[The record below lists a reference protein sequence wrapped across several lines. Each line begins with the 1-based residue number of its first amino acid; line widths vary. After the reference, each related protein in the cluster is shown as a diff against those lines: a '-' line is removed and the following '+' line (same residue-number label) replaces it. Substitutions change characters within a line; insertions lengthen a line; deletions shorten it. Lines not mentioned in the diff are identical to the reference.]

1 MDSVTPFVKGVE
13 MLLDGSVARTGT
25 NYGGKFQEAHD
36 ASKAS
41 IQSRISNLES
51 GGVKGTGESRLEYLR
66 GKYGELTSEQLHAN
80 INERAGIAFP
90 QRSTRSQLK
99 NGGYIV
105 EDVDLYKKMS
115 PNKNRALGFR
125 NTKNDGLVQAHHA
138 IQDEWAK
145 IWAKTSGN
153 NYSSRQAPSILL
165 KSTSGEP
172 HAIIS
177 ALQRARRRN
186 EGFSTN
192 IIYEFNI
199 SYKEMI
205 EAGVDLKVVKKV
217 MREAYRYFDGL
228 GGFK

>member
-1 MDSVTPFVKGVE
+1 
-13 MLLDGSVARTGT
+13 
-25 NYGGKFQEAHD
+25 
-36 ASKAS
+36 
-41 IQSRISNLES
+41 LES

-80 INERAGIAFP
+80 INERAGSAFP

-205 EAGVDLKVVKKV
+205 EAGVDLKVAKKV

>member
-1 MDSVTPFVKGVE
+1 M
-13 MLLDGSVARTGT
+13 
-25 NYGGKFQEAHD
+25 
-36 ASKAS
+36 
-41 IQSRISNLES
+41 
-51 GGVKGTGESRLEYLR
+51 R
-66 GKYGELTSEQLHAN
+66 GKYGKLTSEQLHAN

-205 EAGVDLKVVKKV
+205 EAGVDLKVAKKV

>member
-1 MDSVTPFVKGVE
+1 
-13 MLLDGSVARTGT
+13 
-25 NYGGKFQEAHD
+25 
-36 ASKAS
+36 
-41 IQSRISNLES
+41 
-51 GGVKGTGESRLEYLR
+51 
-66 GKYGELTSEQLHAN
+66 
-80 INERAGIAFP
+80 
-90 QRSTRSQLK
+90 
-99 NGGYIV
+99 
-105 EDVDLYKKMS
+105 MS
-115 PNKNRALGFR
+115 PNRNRALGFR

-138 IQDEWAK
+138 IQDEWAE

-153 NYSSRQAPSILL
+153 NYSSRQAPSLLL

-186 EGFSTN
+186 EGFSTD

-205 EAGVDLKVVKKV
+205 EVGVDFKVAKKI

>member
-51 GGVKGTGESRLEYLR
+51 GGVKGTGESKLEYLR

-186 EGFSTN
+186 EGFSTD

-205 EAGVDLKVVKKV
+205 EVGVDLKVAKKV

>member
-1 MDSVTPFVKGVE
+1 VDSVTPFAKGVE
-13 MLLDGSVARTGT
+13 IMPDGSVARTGT

-90 QRSTRSQLK
+90 QRATRSQLK

-125 NTKNDGLVQAHHA
+125 NTKNDGLVQAHQT

-186 EGFSTN
+186 EGFSTD

-205 EAGVDLKVVKKV
+205 EVGVDLKVAKKSNA
-217 MREAYRYFDGL
+217 RSI
-228 GGFK
+228 

>member
-186 EGFSTN
+186 EGFSTD

-205 EAGVDLKVVKKV
+205 EVGVDLKVAKKV

>member
-25 NYGGKFQEAHD
+25 NYGGKFQEAHN

-51 GGVKGTGESRLEYLR
+51 GGVKGTGESKLEYLR

-186 EGFSTN
+186 EGFSTD

-205 EAGVDLKVVKKV
+205 EVGVDLKVAKKV

>member
-1 MDSVTPFVKGVE
+1 M
-13 MLLDGSVARTGT
+13 
-25 NYGGKFQEAHD
+25 
-36 ASKAS
+36 
-41 IQSRISNLES
+41 
-51 GGVKGTGESRLEYLR
+51 
-66 GKYGELTSEQLHAN
+66 
-80 INERAGIAFP
+80 
-90 QRSTRSQLK
+90 
-99 NGGYIV
+99 
-105 EDVDLYKKMS
+105 YKKMS
-115 PNKNRALGFR
+115 PNKKRALGFR

-186 EGFSTN
+186 EGFSTD

-205 EAGVDLKVVKKV
+205 EVGVDLKVAKKV

>member
-1 MDSVTPFVKGVE
+1 M
-13 MLLDGSVARTGT
+13 
-25 NYGGKFQEAHD
+25 
-36 ASKAS
+36 
-41 IQSRISNLES
+41 
-51 GGVKGTGESRLEYLR
+51 R

-80 INERAGIAFP
+80 INERAGITFP

-153 NYSSRQAPSILL
+153 NYSSRQAPSILI

-186 EGFSTN
+186 EGFSTD

-205 EAGVDLKVVKKV
+205 EAGVDLKVAKKV
-217 MREAYRYFDGL
+217 MREAYRYFDEL

>member
-1 MDSVTPFVKGVE
+1 MEIQLSLFV
-13 MLLDGSVARTGT
+13 LT
-25 NYGGKFQEAHD
+25 
-36 ASKAS
+36 
-41 IQSRISNLES
+41 
-51 GGVKGTGESRLEYLR
+51 KGTGESRLEYLR
-66 GKYGELTSEQLHAN
+66 GKYGELTSEQFHAN

-186 EGFSTN
+186 EGFSTD

-205 EAGVDLKVVKKV
+205 EAGVDLKVAKKV

>member
-1 MDSVTPFVKGVE
+1 MDSVTPFAKGVE
-13 MLLDGSVARTGT
+13 IMPDGSVVRSGT
-25 NYGGKFQEAHD
+25 NYSGKFQEAHD

-186 EGFSTN
+186 EGFSTD

-205 EAGVDLKVVKKV
+205 EAGVDLKVAKKV

>member
-145 IWAKTSGN
+145 IWDKTSGN

-186 EGFSTN
+186 EGFSTD

-205 EAGVDLKVVKKV
+205 EVGVDLKVAKKSNA
-217 MREAYRYFDGL
+217 RSI
-228 GGFK
+228 

>member
-51 GGVKGTGESRLEYLR
+51 GGVKGTGESKLEYLR

-186 EGFSTN
+186 EGFSTD

-205 EAGVDLKVVKKV
+205 EAGVDLKVAKKV

>member
-51 GGVKGTGESRLEYLR
+51 GGVKGTGESKLEYLR

-99 NGGYIV
+99 MEV
-105 EDVDLYKKMS
+105 
-115 PNKNRALGFR
+115 
-125 NTKNDGLVQAHHA
+125 
-138 IQDEWAK
+138 
-145 IWAKTSGN
+145 
-153 NYSSRQAPSILL
+153 ILL
-165 KSTSGEP
+165 KMLTC
-172 HAIIS
+172 IK
-177 ALQRARRRN
+177 N
-186 EGFSTN
+186 ES
-192 IIYEFNI
+192 
-199 SYKEMI
+199 K
-205 EAGVDLKVVKKV
+205 
-217 MREAYRYFDGL
+217 
-228 GGFK
+228 